1 MANSAALTGVR
12 VTLARTILTEP
23 SGHFS
28 SPIMANGTFDGRRK
42 DMTDSEMA
50 AYLRENGY
58 PEHVVRAGRA
68 GLIERWRKFVEE
80 VERGYKLGLEDY
92 RNDLD
97 LRGIIAMLGLDE
109 EVRDLDRRFE
119 AMLTN
124 REKRVWESS
133 ASDPFWDFGYPS
145 NASARLLEDI
155 TNEGLAS

>member
-1 MANSAALTGVR
+1 
-12 VTLARTILTEP
+12 
-23 SGHFS
+23 
-28 SPIMANGTFDGRRK
+28 
-42 DMTDSEMA
+42 MTDDAMA
-50 AYLRENGY
+50 TYLRENGY

-68 GLIERWRKFVEE
+68 GLIERWRKFIEQVEH
-80 VERGYKLGLEDY
+80 GYKLGLEDY

-124 REKRVWESS
+124 REKRVWES
-133 ASDPFWDFGYPS
+133 AAADPFWDFGYPK

-155 TNEGLAS
+155 NNEGLTS